1 MRCVKETSNPETKP
15 SRQNRILAKGRTHFI
30 LWRGVIGWGIT
41 TALGF
46 SLIMGWGQP
55 LESAL
60 PILLIS
66 LVIFPIVGFFWGSLM
81 WRWIEKR
88 GKQ

>member
-1 MRCVKETSNPETKP
+1 MKESSHSESKRD
-15 SRQNRILAKGRTHFI
+15 RQNRILAKGRTHFV

-55 LESAL
+55 LKDAL
-60 PILLIS
+60 PMLLIS
-66 LVIFPIVGFFWGSLM
+66 LTVFPIVGFFWGSLM
-81 WRWIEKR
+81 WRWFEKHS
-88 GKQ
+88 KP